1 MKHNILTAHKV
12 IGTIVGI
19 IVFLLL
25 FKYVAIPAGVPNTKI
40 TLAPA
45 WLALITAI
53 FGPIAGAV
61 VAFIG
66 HTLNDG
72 LASGTV
78 WWTWAIA
85 DGMFGLFLGLATQRI
100 GLFIG
105 SLTARKLVLFNV
117 WQLIANG
124 VAWLVIAPLGD
135 HWIYGLALSESY
147 QQGVVAALANTVV
160 IAVLGTA
167 LITVYNRYFV
177 KQN

>member
-1 MKHNILTAHKV
+1 
-12 IGTIVGI
+12 
-19 IVFLLL
+19 
-25 FKYVAIPAGVPNTKI
+25 
-40 TLAPA
+40 
-45 WLALITAI
+45 
-53 FGPIAGAV
+53 
-61 VAFIG
+61 
-66 HTLNDG
+66 
-72 LASGTV
+72 
-78 WWTWAIA
+78 
-85 DGMFGLFLGLATQRI
+85 MFGLFLGLATQRI

-117 WQLIANG
+117 WQLIANV